1 MSEGR
6 NLSLAKSV
14 AEYGGL
20 EKWNSQPKLKALDAM
35 LETMCTATTKEEAL
49 EQVNGI
55 ISLGHYL
62 WAYMYM
68 RKLAA
73 KSVDLLHVSAVPRQR
88 VQRGSPWAQPDSPC
102 HASTPPV

>member
-1 MSEGR
+1 MSETR
-6 NLSLAKSV
+6 NLSLAKAV

-35 LETMCTATTKEEAL
+35 LDSMCTATTKEEAL
-49 EQVNGI
+49 AQVNGI

-73 KSVDLLHVSAVPRQR
+73 RDINLLHVSPLPVAVPLDAVCQDAPNAS
-88 VQRGSPWAQPDSPC
+88 VSP
-102 HASTPPV
+102 V